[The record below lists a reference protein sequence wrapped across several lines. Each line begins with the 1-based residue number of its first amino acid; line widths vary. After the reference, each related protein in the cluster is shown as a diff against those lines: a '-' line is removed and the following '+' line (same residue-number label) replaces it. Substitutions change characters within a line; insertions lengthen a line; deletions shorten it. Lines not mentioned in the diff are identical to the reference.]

1 MGHPAAMPAVQPDCP
16 TGTAVTKQTKVE
28 QTPERTALLLEQLL
42 QIARISALEE
52 MASGMAHEL
61 NQPIGAITTF
71 AQAAQ
76 RMLNRP
82 EPMIQPTAEV
92 LQHISTEALNAGQGI
107 RRIRSLFN
115 GHSHGHVECQIGDVI
130 VELMP
135 IFDLLARPRG
145 AKLEFSVQPDLPN
158 VSIDR
163 LRIQHVLFTLVQN
176 AAEATTRAGEPPE
189 IRIDVTGDR
198 YGVQIAVTDR
208 GSGIPEE
215 AREQLFHPFFTTK
228 PQGTGLGLASSRAI
242 AEAHQGSIGFEN
254 VPGGGARFSLRLPA
268 ATSDGGIER

>member
-1 MGHPAAMPAVQPDCP
+1 MNRTSQVPE
-16 TGTAVTKQTKVE
+16 VTESTRSAP
-28 QTPERTALLLEQLL
+28 TPEQTALLLERLL

-82 EPMIQPTAEV
+82 DPMIQPTVEV
-92 LQHISTEALNAGQGI
+92 LQHISQEALNAGQGI
-107 RRIRSLFN
+107 RRIRGLFD
-115 GHSHGHVECQIGDVI
+115 GQPHGLVECQIGEVI
-130 VELMP
+130 GEIMP
-135 IFDLLARPRG
+135 IFELLARPQAARL
-145 AKLEFSVQPDLPN
+145 ALTIQRDLPN

-163 LRIQHVLFTLVQN
+163 LRIQHVLFSLVQN
-176 AAEATTRAGEPPE
+176 AVEAPTHAGETPE

-208 GSGIPEE
+208 GAGVPDE
-215 AREQLFHPFFTTK
+215 ARKQLFHPFFTTK
-228 PQGTGLGLASSRAI
+228 AHGTGLGLASSRAI
-242 AEAHQGSIGFEN
+242 AEAHSGSIGFEN
-254 VPGGGARFSLRLPA
+254 VPGGGACFSLRLPA
-268 ATSDGGIER
+268 ATSDGEIAR

>member
-1 MGHPAAMPAVQPDCP
+1 
-16 TGTAVTKQTKVE
+16 VTQSTISA
-28 QTPERTALLLEQLL
+28 QTPEQMALLLERLL

-52 MASGMAHEL
+52 MASGIAHEL
-61 NQPIGAITTF
+61 NQPIGAIATF

-82 EPMIQPTAEV
+82 EPMIQPTSEV
-92 LQHISTEALNAGQGI
+92 LQHISQEALNAGQGI

-115 GHSHGHVECQIGDVI
+115 EQSSEHVECNIGEVI
-130 VELMP
+130 GELMP

-145 AKLEFSVQPDLPN
+145 AKLALSIDRDLPN

-163 LRIQHVLFTLVQN
+163 LRIQHVLFALIQN
-176 AAEATTRAGEPPE
+176 ALEAATRPGESPE

-198 YGVQIAVTDR
+198 YAVQVAITDR
-208 GSGIPEE
+208 GAGIPDQ

-228 PQGTGLGLASSRAI
+228 AHGTGLGLASSRAI
-242 AEAHQGSIGFEN
+242 AEAHQGSMGFEN
-254 VPGGGARFSLRLPA
+254 VPGGGARFTLRLPA
-268 ATSDGGIER
+268 TTSDGGVAR